1 MVLIDDDVECT
12 MVEKRVLALAWENPF
27 LTHLYCTFQTKV
39 RGRGKKKKK
48 KARAAQQMLPF
59 NGCYYQQSSENNF
72 SDTRVKSPLLVFCV
86 IVHKPGGK

>member
-1 MVLIDDDVECT
+1 MYHGGKAGFSTCMGKSISHAPLLHVPD
-12 MVEKRVLALAWENPF
+12 KG
-27 LTHLYCTFQTKV
+27 K
-39 RGRGKKKKK
+39 GKGKKKKK